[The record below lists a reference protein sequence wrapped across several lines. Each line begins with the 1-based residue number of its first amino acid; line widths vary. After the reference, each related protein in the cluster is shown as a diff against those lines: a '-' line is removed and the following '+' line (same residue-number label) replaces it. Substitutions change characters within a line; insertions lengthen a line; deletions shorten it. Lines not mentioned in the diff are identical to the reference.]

1 MLYLPDLYM
10 SYLWLSHSKIRDFQ
24 VCPRAYFINH
34 VYIEPKRKR
43 KVQLMT
49 PALALGSV
57 VHKVLENLSTLPI
70 KERFKKSLVAELEER
85 WSIVKGELGGF
96 SSSHQEKEYLDRGR
110 SMMQKVMNN
119 PGPLAELAVK
129 ILSDLP
135 SCILSGD
142 DDLKLCG
149 KIDWLQYHSD
159 DNTISIIDF
168 KTSRRE
174 EPPDSLQLPIYY
186 CLATKTQDRQ
196 VVGVS
201 YWYLEND
208 TLPSPQ
214 PLPEFDQTW
223 QELKTIGKQI
233 ATAHKL
239 SRFKCPQG
247 ENGCRACT
255 SLEKI
260 VSGKAKWVS
269 EGEYGKDIY
278 ILPEK
283 EEEVVTGVVL

>member
-1 MLYLPDLYM
+1 M
-10 SYLWLSHSKIRDFQ
+10 SYLWLSHSRIRDFQ
-24 VCPRAYFINH
+24 VCPRAYFLNH
-34 VYIEPKRKR
+34 VFIEPKRRR

-57 VHKVLENLSTLPI
+57 VHRVLESLSTLPV
-70 KERFKKSLVAELEER
+70 KERFKTSLVAKLEED
-85 WSIVKGELGGF
+85 WLVVKGEHGGF
-96 SSSHQEKEYLDRGR
+96 SSPHQEKEYLDRGR
-110 SMMQKVMNN
+110 SMMQKVMSN

-129 ILSDLP
+129 IPSDLP
-135 SCILSGD
+135 SCILSTED
-142 DDLKLCG
+142 DIKLCG
-149 KIDWLQYHSD
+149 KIDWLQYHQA

-186 CLATKTQDRQ
+186 VLATKTQDRQ

-208 TLPSPQ
+208 TQPSSQSLPDF
-214 PLPEFDQTW
+214 EQTW

-239 SRFKCPQG
+239 NRFKCLQG
-247 ENGCRACT
+247 EKGCRACS

-260 VSGKAKWVS
+260 VTGEAKWVG

-283 EEEVVTGVVL
+283 EEEVMTGVVL

>member
-1 MLYLPDLYM
+1 M
-10 SYLWLSHSKIRDFQ
+10 SYLWLSYSKIRDFQ

-34 VYIEPKRKR
+34 VYIEPRRKR

-49 PALALGSV
+49 PPLALGSV
-57 VHKVLENLSTLPI
+57 VHKVLENLSTLPVQ
-70 KERFKKSLVAELEER
+70 ERFKKSLVAELEDM

-96 SSSHQEKEYLDRGR
+96 SSLHQEKEYLDRGR
-110 SMMQKVMNN
+110 SMMQKVMSH
-119 PGPLAELAVK
+119 PGPLVELAVK
-129 ILSDLP
+129 ISSDLP
-135 SCILSGD
+135 SCVLSAE

-149 KIDWLQYHSD
+149 KIDWLQYHSE

-196 VVGVS
+196 IVGVS

-208 TLPSPQ
+208 TQPSLQ
-214 PLPEFDQTW
+214 PLPDFEKTW
-223 QELKTIGKQI
+223 IEIQKIGRQV

-239 SRFKCPQG
+239 HRFRCPQG
-247 ENGCRACT
+247 EKGCRACLP
-255 SLEKI
+255 LEKI
-260 VSGKAKWVS
+260 VSGEAKWVA

-278 ILPEK
+278 ILPQD
-283 EEEVVTGVVL
+283 EEEMKTGVVL